1 MSYPFTGIMP
11 KQSPTVKEA
20 LTRQEVER
28 FRGLRV
34 APGTMRYHA
43 WNAFL
48 VSLFARGMRFED
60 VCLLERRAVRHIADG
75 TSSEV
80 FTYRMDKTGELVQ
93 FRMNEPLREV
103 LSRYEGR
110 SADRKPLTVFPFL
123 DRLPKKA
130 TKDQLERR
138 ISAANAQVNKHLK
151 ALALEAGI
159 TLPLTMHIAR
169 HTFARLLYEKTKDIL
184 KVQRALCHRSIMTTR
199 QYLGS
204 IRGVILDDDIEE
216 IF

>member
-1 MSYPFTGIMP
+1 MP
-11 KQSPTVKEA
+11 RVEPAMKEA
-20 LTRQEVER
+20 LSREEVER
-28 FRGLRV
+28 FRGLRPE
-34 APGTMRYHA
+34 PGTMRYHA

-60 VCLLERRAVRHIADG
+60 VALLDRRATRSA
-75 TSSEV
+75 V

-93 FRMNEPLREV
+93 FRLSEPLGDV
-103 LSRYEGR
+103 LARYHGR
-110 SADRKPLTVFPFL
+110 AAGRRRVFPFL
-123 DRLPKKA
+123 DKLPKGA
-130 TKDQLERR
+130 TKDQMERR
-138 ISAANAQVNKHLK
+138 IAAANAQVNARLK
-151 ALALEAGI
+151 ELAREAEI

-184 KVQRALCHRSIMTTR
+184 KVQRALVHKSITTTR
-199 QYLGS
+199 LYLGS